1 MKTPQRNG
9 GNIRRDRPTKSEAF
23 EPGDIVALTPSAIKE
38 PRLRTMGPRIL
49 YDVGWRNEFLVLETF
64 QTEQDGDCV
73 VLDPC
78 CGQILADRATD
89 RTRCING
96 HPASFF
102 KKVGTLNQPL
112 HPEEGEEADRPRNK
126 GDRSSSASFP
136 WLGEVAAF
144 SYEDHPEIPKL
155 KIKIAGKTTML
166 TGPIAKMIAEV
177 AKANNLL

>member
-1 MKTPQRNG
+1 MKSSQRNG
-9 GNIRRDRPTKSEAF
+9 GNIRREGHGKPETLR
-23 EPGDIVALTPSAIKE
+23 PGDIVALVPSAIKE
-38 PRLRTMGPRIL
+38 PRLKTMGPRIL

-64 QTEQDGDCV
+64 ETEADGACV

-78 CGQILADRATD
+78 CGQLLADRKTE

-102 KKVGTLNQPL
+102 KRTGTLNQPL
-112 HPEEGEEADRPRNK
+112 HPEEEEADRPRNK

-136 WLGEVAAF
+136 WLGEVASF
-144 SYEDHPEIPKL
+144 DYQDDPEIPRL

-166 TGPIAKMIAEV
+166 TGPLAKMIAEV
-177 AKANNLL
+177 AKTNHLL